1 MRQIV
6 QNAIN
11 YFLLPF
17 FSMIFMIILGNI
29 ILKYIENIWLKSLFE
44 TLMMMVIPS
53 FIIIF
58 FLIFVPPYKLSLIHI

>member
-17 FSMIFMIILGNI
+17 FSMIFMIIFEVFTYNVKNYATIYFFNI
-29 ILKYIENIWLKSLFE
+29 YVSTIYSIHN
-44 TLMMMVIPS
+44 T
-53 FIIIF
+53 FIS
-58 FLIFVPPYKLSLIHI
+58 YKNNGACK

>member
-17 FSMIFMIILGNI
+17 FSMIFMIIFVSANWRLYLDPTLDLTCGT
-29 ILKYIENIWLKSLFE
+29 IL
-44 TLMMMVIPS
+44 
-53 FIIIF
+53 
-58 FLIFVPPYKLSLIHI
+58 FVLSLLLHLSSFLF